1 MRKIKNKEL
10 ADYANQ
16 IGRENYR
23 KIYQYEA
30 NLARRKMKNDIRYS
44 KQHYTNSKEKLNS
57 IREKYKNGV
66 TQEIMEE
73 WLGK

>member
-1 MRKIKNKEL
+1 
-10 ADYANQ
+10 
-16 IGRENYR
+16 
-23 KIYQYEA
+23 
-30 NLARRKMKNDIRYS
+30 MKNDIRYS